1 MEMSVIK
8 KIFSNVRDDE
18 VHGDFTK
25 YSRGVFENK
34 YLVEAKKV
42 KERWNIKTSSEFV
55 NYIVRECLKEVKGEV
70 EVKGVIVATF
80 DVSKEAQFPVERI
93 KQFMGIKQAVISAKI
108 SPDKIIS
115 LMDKYPKAFFAL
127 SFSTPNSELKV
138 KAKAPKS
145 AKPASGGDKEPA
157 AEFLSVKTSNK
168 AIADDLLFGIGE
180 FKELSIK
187 HVLNIK
193 DIILPK
199 GEKDPLKM
207 RENAIR
213 KGTIKRIVK
222 VDGKEIVKE
231 VEFEA

>member
-1 MEMSVIK
+1 MSVIK
-8 KIFSNVRDDE
+8 KIFSGVKDEE

-25 YSRGVFENK
+25 YSRGVFANK

-42 KERWNIKTSSEFV
+42 KDKWNLKTSAEFV
-55 NYIVRECLKEVKGEV
+55 NYIVRECLKEVKGEF

-93 KQFMGIKQAVISAKI
+93 KQFMGIKQAVIATKTT
-108 SPDKIIS
+108 PDKIIS

-145 AKPASGGDKEPA
+145 AKPAATGDKEPA
-157 AEFLSVKTSNK
+157 AEFLSVKTTNK
-168 AIADDLLFGIGE
+168 GIADDLLFGIGE

-207 RENAIR
+207 RENAVR
-213 KGTIKRIVK
+213 KGTIKRIMK
-222 VDGKEIVKE
+222 VDDKVTEKEI
-231 VEFEA
+231 EFEA